1 MNHRKNIRPTL
12 MAVLILVAAS
22 FSPLAAAGEQVMR
35 LSDFSF
41 LAGRWSGQIKA
52 GKVEQEWST
61 AQAGLMMGMFHLY
74 DNDKTLVLEFM
85 SLRQTPESVVLHL
98 RHFSPDLKTLQKDDA
113 IQLRGIKRED
123 DSFFFE
129 NPVHN
134 SPKRSTIKRLGK
146 DHLLN
151 RAEIIRDDGSVNVI
165 EVELR
170 RILSESQSLPT
181 DVVNTSYVTPAAERV
196 LRHEVIVN
204 TTLEDAW
211 KALTTSEGLKSFMAP
226 TAEVELREGGKFHSN
241 YTVGSKLGDPGTIYN
256 QVLSFIP
263 MKMFSI
269 KIGLTDQFPAE
280 PRQAGTLFAVLEFED
295 LGNNK
300 VRVIESMIGWKTG
313 PDWDKTY
320 EFFNRGNAYTLKK
333 LQQRFVEGPV
343 NWNKA
348 GAPKK

>member
-1 MNHRKNIRPTL
+1 MTHRNNIRPTL
-12 MAVLILVAAS
+12 IVVLIFAAAS
-22 FSPLAAAGEQVMR
+22 FSPLPASGEQPMK

-52 GKVEQEWST
+52 GKIEQEWSGE
-61 AQAGLMMGMFHLY
+61 QAGLMMGMFHLY

-85 SLRQTPESVVLHL
+85 SLQQTSEGVVLQL
-98 RHFSPDLKTLQKDDA
+98 RHFSPELKAWEKDDA
-113 IQLRGIKRED
+113 IRLRGIKQED
-123 DSFFFE
+123 ETFFFE

-170 RILSESQSLPT
+170 RSPSESQSLPK
-181 DVVNTSYVTPAAERV
+181 DVVNTSYVTPAGERV
-196 LRHEVIVN
+196 LRHEVLVDAA
-204 TTLEDAW
+204 LEDVW
-211 KALTTSEGLKSFMAP
+211 KALTTSEGLKAFMAP
-226 TAEVELREGGKFHSN
+226 TVEVELKAGGKFHSN
-241 YTVGSKLGDPGTIYN
+241 YTIGSKLGDPGTIYS

-263 MKMFSI
+263 LKMFSI

-295 LGNNK
+295 LGNNR
-300 VRVIESMIGWKTG
+300 VRVIESMIGWKAG

-343 NWNKA
+343 NWSKA
-348 GAPKK
+348 GPKK